1 MDTTAENL
9 LKGMEELSSMFKA
22 RMTEFERSLQP
33 STAKEASPT
42 VRSLAAEYSSFKT
55 FVWKSLNILKSQV
68 DLVMAGLDR
77 LDMHSRRK
85 VLLFHGIT
93 EDNKEDV
100 TNKILAIFSGQMN
113 LPLSTNAIEVCH
125 RLGAN
130 KKGARPVLVR
140 FSTSE
145 QRRQVWKSK
154 TSLKGSKVSVSEFL
168 TKARQEVFVA
178 ARGHFGVSKCWSADG
193 TIVILLPDNSR
204 RKIFTMGELRQL
216 IDMYPQRMTE
226 AIRKKI

>member
-1 MDTTAENL
+1 MDTTAEYL

-33 STAKEASPT
+33 SATKEASPT
-42 VRSLAAEYSSFKT
+42 VRSLAAEFSTFKT
-55 FVWKSLNILKSQV
+55 FVWKSLSILKSQV
-68 DLVMAGLDR
+68 DLVMVGLDR

-85 VLLFHGIT
+85 VLLFHGIA
-93 EDNKEDV
+93 EDNKEVVID
-100 TNKILAIFSGQMN
+100 KILSILSGQMN
-113 LPLSTNAIEVCH
+113 LSLSADAIEVCH

-130 KKGARPVLVR
+130 KTGARPVLVR
-140 FSTSE
+140 FSIFE
-145 QRRQVWKSK
+145 HRRQVWKSK

-204 RKIFTMGELRQL
+204 RKIFTMGELRQM
-216 IDMYPQRMTE
+216 IDVHPRVKE
-226 AIRKKI
+226 AIRKKV